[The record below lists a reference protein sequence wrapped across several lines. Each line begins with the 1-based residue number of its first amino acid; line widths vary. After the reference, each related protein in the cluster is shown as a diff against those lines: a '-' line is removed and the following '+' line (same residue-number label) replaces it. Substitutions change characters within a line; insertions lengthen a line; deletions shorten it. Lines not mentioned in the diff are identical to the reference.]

1 MTRWAKKGVQY
12 NLALAAAPWT
22 YPSHTCFFTGQWPFQ
37 LNSQWKYRL
46 DTPDPTIAEYLAS
59 HGYQTAGF
67 AANTSCCSYETGLS
81 RGFTHYEDYSL
92 TPLSL
97 LTRTVPGKWMLTKAL
112 SFGDWKG
119 IGFDGFYEK
128 KWFSLESRR
137 AREINDRFLDWLSR
151 RRSDRPF
158 FAFLNYFDA
167 HDPFIPPP
175 GYEKGFGI
183 RPRTQQ
189 DYQYLFGYVG
199 SNKRTTPRRDLLM
212 ARDCYDDCIFF
223 LDERLNDLLS
233 TLSSQGLLENTAVVI
248 TSDHG
253 EGFGD
258 NGIFGHSYTVNLD
271 EVAVPLVI
279 LAPGSPAGRVVD
291 EPVSLRDVPATVV
304 DLVGLSAL
312 AVFRPVAGGPL
323 EAEIRTGRTF
333 NRDPCL
339 LRTRRWH
346 GSPCSG
352 EEYSRRGLV
361 PDVRGGLRRAL
372 PSRQPGRRAAL

>member
-1 MTRWAKKGVQY
+1 
-12 NLALAAAPWT
+12 
-22 YPSHTCFFTGQWPFQ
+22 
-37 LNSQWKYRL
+37 
-46 DTPDPTIAEYLAS
+46 
-59 HGYQTAGF
+59 
-67 AANTSCCSYETGLS
+67 
-81 RGFTHYEDYSL
+81 
-92 TPLSL
+92 
-97 LTRTVPGKWMLTKAL
+97 MLTKAL

-119 IGFDGFYEK
+119 IGFNGFYEK
-128 KWFSLESRR
+128 KWFSLESRG
-137 AREINDRFLDWLSR
+137 ARDINDRFLDWLSR

-199 SNKRTTPRRDLLM
+199 ANKRTTPRRDLLM

-223 LDERLNDLLS
+223 LDERLNELLS
-233 TLSSQGLLENTAVVI
+233 TLSGRGLLENTAVVI

-291 EPVSLRDVPATVV
+291 EPVSLRDLPATVA
-304 DLVGLSAL
+304 DLVGLSARSPFSGRSL
-312 AVFRPVAGGPL
+312 ADHWKPRSAQDAPLIATPAFSERADGTALHAQAKNTLDAGWFQMSVVASGAHYL
-323 EAEIRTGRTF
+323 
-333 NRDPCL
+333 RDSL
-339 LRTRRWH
+339 GDEQL
-346 GSPCSG
+346 
-352 EEYSRRGLV
+352 YNLKLD
-361 PDVRGGLRRAL
+361 PDID
-372 PSRQPGRRAAL
+372 